1 MKKRIYLILLFA
13 LLAAFGNESLAVGM
27 GMGMGPPNPPCGV
40 GPFPPCPVPI
50 DGGLLFL
57 AAAGAVFGG
66 KKLLDKRKNET
77 L

>member
-1 MKKRIYLILLFA
+1 MNKRIFLILLFA
-13 LLAAFGNESLAVGM
+13 ILSVFGNEVLALGM

-50 DGGLLFL
+50 DGGLFFL

-66 KKLLDKRKNET
+66 KKLYEKRKQENA
-77 L
+77 